1 MKQIYNF
8 PRGGVIPYEAPSIEI
23 HEISVEKGFVVSPV
37 VDYDDTEGT
46 ESAGSDSESTRW

>member
-46 ESAGSDSESTRW
+46 ESAGSDGESTRW